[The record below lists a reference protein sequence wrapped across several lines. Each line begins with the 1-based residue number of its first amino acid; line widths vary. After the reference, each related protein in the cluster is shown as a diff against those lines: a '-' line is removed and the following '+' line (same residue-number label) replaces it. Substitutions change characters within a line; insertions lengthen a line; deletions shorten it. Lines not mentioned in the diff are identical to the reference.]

1 MQTNAIRSA
10 IDGVADIVIDTLV
23 EEITNNNDL
32 NQNQQGFVKNVI
44 FRQYEEMK
52 KRIIQEIKNTEK
64 NQNNQ
69 TNNKKTEVET
79 VITKRRVVEIN
90 TNED

>member
-1 MQTNAIRSA
+1 MHTNSIRSS
-10 IDGVADIVIDTLV
+10 IDGVADIIIDTLV

-32 NQNQQGFVKNVI
+32 NVNQQGFVKNVV

-52 KRIIQEIKNTEK
+52 KRIIQEIKTTEK
-64 NQNNQ
+64 NQINQ
-69 TNNKKTEVET
+69 AVAKKTEVET

-90 TNED
+90 NNED

>member
-1 MQTNAIRSA
+1 MRTNTIRAS
-10 IDGVADIVIDTLV
+10 IEGVGDIIIDTLV
-23 EEITNNNDL
+23 EEIINNNDL
-32 NQNQQGFVKNVI
+32 NQNQQGFIKNVI